1 MKILNFG
8 SLNIDKVY
16 AVEEIV
22 KGGET
27 IDSVSFS
34 ESVGGK
40 GLNQSI
46 AVAKAG
52 GNIMHAGCVGK
63 DGEILLQALKDNNVD
78 TSLIKTVET
87 ASGQA
92 IIQVD
97 KHGQNCIILFHG
109 ANYEVDKAYI
119 DEVMQD
125 FAQDDILILQNE
137 ISNIDYIIEVA
148 KAKQMKIYLNP
159 SPINENL
166 NKYNMQAIDGIFVN
180 EHEGAYLAD
189 KEKVEDI
196 LDSLA
201 SKYPELEIILTF
213 GDKGAYYRHKDIN
226 IFQPAYKVDA
236 VDTTA
241 AGDTFTGYFIALRQ
255 QGKSIEES
263 LQKQVKHLQLQY
275 QEKEQAFLFLKL
287 QKWIELKKHFFYN
300 IYK

>member
-27 IDSVSFS
+27 IDSVSFN

-119 DEVMQD
+119 DGVMQD
-125 FAQDDILILQNE
+125 FAQGDILILQNE
-137 ISNIDYIIEVA
+137 ISNIDYIIEIA

-263 LQKQVKHLQLQY
+263 LQKASKASSITVSRKGASISIPKIA
-275 QEKEQAFLFLKL
+275 EVD
-287 QKWIELKKHFFYN
+287 
-300 IYK
+300 

>member
-287 QKWIELKKHFFYN
+287 QKWIELKN
-300 IYK
+300 IFL

>member
-125 FAQDDILILQNE
+125 FAQGDILILQNE

-241 AGDTFTGYFIALRQ
+241 AGDTFNGALCVALSEGEKLEDAVRFASKAASIAVTRIGAQ
-255 QGKSIEES
+255 NSIPYRS
-263 LQKQVKHLQLQY
+263 
-275 QEKEQAFLFLKL
+275 
-287 QKWIELKKHFFYN
+287 ELK
-300 IYK
+300 